1 MEPRDDTQPTDTT
14 PASGQ
19 WWVLRAWNGR
29 RKWFLLAGLIAATL
43 VLPPLVV
50 LLALAVL
57 ITAIVAVARGRQT
70 WLRIPTRKA
79 AFTMAAAALVLMF
92 FASSINATRTN
103 LSANNAVTASVPQVA
118 EQEEEKPSPKPTVSR
133 TSTPRPT
140 PERTV
145 KEESV
150 TEVIAFESSTVD
162 DGSLPAGQT
171 AVVTQGVDG
180 QRTLTYKVTY
190 EGNKEVGRE
199 LVADVVT
206 VAPVTQVTANGTYV
220 APPPPPPPPPAAS
233 TGGCDPNYADA
244 CVPRSSDVDCAWGS
258 GNGPAYFD
266 GVARV
271 VGSDIYGLDRDG
283 DGYACERD

>member
-1 MEPRDDTQPTDTT
+1 MDPRDDTHLTDTT
-14 PASGQ
+14 PDSRQ
-19 WWVLRAWNGR
+19 WWLLRAWSGR
-29 RKWFLLAGLIAATL
+29 RKWLVLAGLIAATL
-43 VLPPLVV
+43 LLPQLVA
-50 LLALAVL
+50 LLALVIL
-57 ITAIVAVARGRQT
+57 VTAIVAVARGNRT
-70 WLRIPTRKA
+70 WLRIPTRKL
-79 AFTMAAAALVLMF
+79 AFAMAAAALVVMF
-92 FASSINATRTN
+92 VASSVSATRAN
-103 LSANNAVTASVPQVA
+103 LSADDAVTASLPKVA
-118 EQEEEKPSPKPTVSR
+118 EQEEQKPSPKPTVSR

-171 AVVTQGVDG
+171 AVVTQGVEG
-180 QRTLTYKVTY
+180 QKTLTYKVTY
-190 EGNKEVGRE
+190 EGNKEVSRE
-199 LVADVVT
+199 LVAEVVT